1 MSVMWHLS
9 MILDCYSVGGFELQ
23 SCGIG
28 WKVFWRAGED
38 RLPFNRSQWLRDVET
53 MRHICG
59 ISAWCQ
65 IKLDWL
71 SLHLWVICLFSRSFF
86 PLAALLR
93 ALGRS
98 LWSHDAI
105 YSEPDWPVPL
115 GIQNFWRARLQ
126 EGHNSFQGMFSSS
139 LTKVPVQNM
148 VHLLVFLHQWLKQ
161 WCLIHYFSH
170 YPLYCTLS
178 PWLLQPNKACIIKEE
193 VPGYCIALQMVKLL
207 FVCFLFFYLFFFA
220 GILHSLYRIIWI
232 LCNNV

>member
-1 MSVMWHLS
+1 MGSTALKHAPGMSVMWHLS

-28 WKVFWRAGED
+28 WKGFWRAGEGS
-38 RLPFNRSQWLRDVET
+38 LPFNSSQWLRDVET

-71 SLHLWVICLFSRSFF
+71 SLHLWVICLFSHSFF

-93 ALGRS
+93 ALGSS

-126 EGHNSFQGMFSSS
+126 EGHNSFQGKFSSS
-139 LTKVPVQNM
+139 LTKVLVQNM
-148 VHLLVFLHQWLKQ
+148 VHLLVF
-161 WCLIHYFSH
+161 
-170 YPLYCTLS
+170 
-178 PWLLQPNKACIIKEE
+178 CI
-193 VPGYCIALQMVKLL
+193 
-207 FVCFLFFYLFFFA
+207 
-220 GILHSLYRIIWI
+220 SD
-232 LCNNV
+232 